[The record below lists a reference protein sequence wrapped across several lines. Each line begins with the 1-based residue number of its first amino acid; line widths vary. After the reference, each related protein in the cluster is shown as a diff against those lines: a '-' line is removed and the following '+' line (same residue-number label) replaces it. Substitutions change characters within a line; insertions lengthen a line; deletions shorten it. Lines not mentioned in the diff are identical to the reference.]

1 MHGKSEKENL
11 RKKQFCLIKLKKA
24 MKNLTIKILSSLL
37 IIISGIYVSAQ
48 FKTVQD
54 SLDYE
59 LHYKKYYDCKYEPG
73 YVLIVQKKGKV
84 IDPAK
89 SWKPSKE
96 GFTMRMEAIYD
107 LEFRDGKR
115 YRSGVI
121 KNITKDSLTISST
134 MNENCAKYEGIKYE
148 LFTYSIKD
156 IIIARFINDRSLGIF
171 SRKKI
176 NDDYEVFAMKVD
188 KAKLCPAVLTFTK
201 RNNEVKI
208 CHYYLTDQGYD
219 ILYETN
225 GYLDY
230 MQYPIYQQ

>member
-1 MHGKSEKENL
+1 ME
-11 RKKQFCLIKLKKA
+11 ILKT
-24 MKNLTIKILSSLL
+24 KNIFILLF
-37 IIISGIYVSAQ
+37 IISGIYLNGQ
-48 FKTVQD
+48 FKTVED

-73 YVLIVQKKGKV
+73 YVLVIQKKGKI

-96 GFTMRMEAIYD
+96 GFTIRMEAIYD
-107 LEFRDGKR
+107 LEFKDGKR

-148 LFTYSIKD
+148 LFSYALRD
-156 IIIARFINDRSLGIF
+156 IRIARFINDRSLGLF

-176 NDDYEVFAMKVD
+176 DEDYEVFALKVD

-201 RNNEVKI
+201 RNNEVKV

-219 ILYETN
+219 ILYETD

-230 MQYPIYQQ
+230 MQHPVSWQ

>member
-1 MHGKSEKENL
+1 MKAL
-11 RKKQFCLIKLKKA
+11 KLK
-24 MKNLTIKILSSLL
+24 IILILL
-37 IIISGIYVSAQ
+37 FVASGIGINGQ
-48 FKTVQD
+48 FKTVED

-73 YVLIVQKKGKV
+73 YVLIIQKKGKI

-89 SWKPSKE
+89 SWKPTKE
-96 GFTMRMEAIYD
+96 GFAIRMEAIYD
-107 LEFRDGKR
+107 LEFNDGKL

-156 IIIARFINDRSLGIF
+156 IVIARFINDRSLGIF
-171 SRKKI
+171 SKKKI
-176 NDDYEVFAMKVD
+176 NDAYEVFTMKVD
-188 KAKLCPAVLTFTK
+188 KAKLCPAVLTFPK
-201 RNNEVKI
+201 RNNEVKV

-219 ILYETN
+219 ILFETN
-225 GYLDY
+225 GFLDY
-230 MQYPIYQQ
+230 MQYPVYWQ

>member
-1 MHGKSEKENL
+1 MI
-11 RKKQFCLIKLKKA
+11 RQ
-24 MKNLTIKILSSLL
+24 
-37 IIISGIYVSAQ
+37 
-48 FKTVQD
+48 
-54 SLDYE
+54 
-59 LHYKKYYDCKYEPG
+59 
-73 YVLIVQKKGKV
+73 
-84 IDPAK
+84 

-134 MNENCAKYEGIKYE
+134 MNENCAKYEGITYE
-148 LFTYSIKD
+148 LFAYSVKD
-156 IIIARFINDRSLGIF
+156 IMTARFINDRSLGIF

-176 NDDYEVFAMKVD
+176 NDGYEVFAVKVN
-188 KAKLCPAVLTFTK
+188 KAKLCPAVLTFPK
-201 RNNEVKI
+201 RNNEVKV

-225 GYLDY
+225 GFLDH

>member
-1 MHGKSEKENL
+1 MPGKSEKENIQ
-11 RKKQFCLIKLKKA
+11 RKQFYLIKSNHMKTLKAKFTIVLLF
-24 MKNLTIKILSSLL
+24 LT
-37 IIISGIYVSAQ
+37 SGIYVNGQ
-48 FKTVQD
+48 FKTIQD

-73 YVLIVQKKGKV
+73 YVLIVQKKGKI

-96 GFTMRMEAIYD
+96 GFAMRMEAIYD

-148 LFTYSIKD
+148 LFTYSVKD
-156 IIIARFINDRSLGIF
+156 IMTARFINDRSLGIF

-176 NDDYEVFAMKVD
+176 NDDYEIFAMTVD
-188 KAKLCPAVLTFTK
+188 KAKLCPAVLTFPK
-201 RNNEVKI
+201 RNNEVKV
-208 CHYYLTDQGYD
+208 CHYYLTEQGYD
-219 ILYETN
+219 LLYETN
-225 GYLDY
+225 GFLDY

>member
-1 MHGKSEKENL
+1 ME
-11 RKKQFCLIKLKKA
+11 ILKT
-24 MKNLTIKILSSLL
+24 KNIFILLF
-37 IIISGIYVSAQ
+37 IISGIYLNGQ
-48 FKTVQD
+48 FKTVED

-73 YVLIVQKKGKV
+73 YVLVIQKKGKI

-96 GFTMRMEAIYD
+96 GFTIRMEAIYD
-107 LEFRDGKR
+107 LEFKDGKR

-148 LFTYSIKD
+148 LFSYALRD
-156 IIIARFINDRSLGIF
+156 IRIARFINDRSLGLF

-176 NDDYEVFAMKVD
+176 DEDYEVFALKVD

-201 RNNEVKI
+201 RNNEVKV

-219 ILYETN
+219 ILYETD

-230 MQYPIYQQ
+230 MQYPVSWQ